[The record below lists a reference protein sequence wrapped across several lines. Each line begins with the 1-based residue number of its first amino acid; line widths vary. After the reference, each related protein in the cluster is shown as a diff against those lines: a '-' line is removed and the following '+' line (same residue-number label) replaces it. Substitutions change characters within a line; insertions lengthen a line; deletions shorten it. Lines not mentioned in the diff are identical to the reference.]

1 MIKLS
6 SEYWKERQAKAQ
18 TKLTNKGIWQTE
30 KQMKKYYNDA
40 MKRVSGSFLSTYNKV
55 MKAKEEGREPTPADL
70 YKLDTYWELQG
81 QLQRELT
88 KLGDKQAE
96 LYRKNFT
103 KHYIDI
109 YNSFALKGGATYSTM
124 TNETALQMIQQIWCA
139 DGKSWSE
146 RIWVNTSKL
155 QEALNDELIHCVL
168 TGADDK
174 YLRQMLMSEFN
185 VSYARADSIV
195 RTEMAHIQTQAAAQR
210 YKDYGLTKYEYLGR
224 EEHDIG
230 CNCKKLNGKIFSF
243 AEMQTGINAP
253 PLHPFVVAP
262 LYLLWT

>member
-18 TKLTNKGIWQTE
+18 TKLTNKSIWQTE

-109 YNSFALKGGATYSTM
+109 YNSFALKGGATYSTI

-146 RIWVNTSKL
+146 RIWVNTNKL

-195 RTEMAHIQTQAAAQR
+195 RTEMAHIQTQAAGQR
-210 YKDYGLTKYEYLGR
+210 YKEAGIKQFEVWADEDERRCDACGKLHKKRFYVGEQIPIPA
-224 EEHDIG
+224 HP
-230 CNCKKLNGKIFSF
+230 NCRCCILPVID
-243 AEMQTGINAP
+243 
-253 PLHPFVVAP
+253 
-262 LYLLWT
+262 